1 MTAEDDLVAAVSH
14 FAGSG
19 PDTSWNRAAKI
30 SATARRVLKARS
42 MREEVWGGLPQPA
55 VGGYGAAGTCQDPL

>member
-1 MTAEDDLVAAVSH
+1 MTADDDLVAAVSH

-42 MREEVWGGLPQPA
+42 MREEVWVASPNP
-55 VGGYGAAGTCQDPL
+55 P